1 MADLQ
6 EIIKTHTKS
15 YPSYL
20 DTYPRNGKT
29 TVPSSR
35 LTKRVLT
42 ADSHLNRDKIEFNLS
57 VPRIKGCHEN
67 ALDKSFETSPHLI
80 CLYASTNIHLGP
92 A

>member
-29 TVPSSR
+29 TVDYKGANGIIP
-35 LTKRVLT
+35 LKTKNQENSTLF
-42 ADSHLNRDKIEFNLS
+42 DLKNGHNFSLS
-57 VPRIKGCHEN
+57 
-67 ALDKSFETSPHLI
+67 
-80 CLYASTNIHLGP
+80 
-92 A
+92 

>member
-29 TVPSSR
+29 TVVEIPGRCPLHFGQYLASR
-35 LTKRVLT
+35 IAVYRKMTQ
-42 ADSHLNRDKIEFNLS
+42 DGIGDE
-57 VPRIKGCHEN
+57 
-67 ALDKSFETSPHLI
+67 KSAISI
-80 CLYASTNIHLGP
+80 SC
-92 A
+92 